1 MTNVSTLG
9 FAGNSTSL
17 FTPEEIDHLMR
28 VEFERGQRYRY
39 DVACMLIQVDR
50 LQQIQMIHGWE
61 SREEILRALV
71 DTVKRETRDADLL
84 GYLVQDGLLALFPHT
99 NEAAARA
106 LANRMLARSRQL
118 SFQGVAGSIRIT
130 LSIGMSHNS
139 GHSNLSFETLKE
151 VAREGLNV
159 ADMGGGDRW
168 AETELYSLVERTRAA
183 EEESLRR
190 EAEALAPALA
200 ESARNPS
207 YRDIL
212 ESMVAQDGDLERA
225 VALLVDQIMS
235 RAMREAREEAAAEPQ
250 PDELPEERE
259 HAYQREIDLLRRR
272 VAKLTESLGMTE
284 QEIARLRRTKS
295 VDDGLASIYRDVQGL
310 DASEA
315 QAEMKK
321 MLMES
326 IFQANLDLQKQVRR
340 AQV

>member
-39 DVACMLIQVDR
+39 DVACMLVQVDR
-50 LQQIQMIHGWE
+50 LEQIQMFHGWE
-61 SREEILRALV
+61 SREEILRAV
-71 DTVKRETRDADLL
+71 IDTVRRETRDADLL
-84 GYLVQDGLLALFPHT
+84 GYLVQDKLLALFPHT

-106 LANRMLARSRQL
+106 LATRMLARSRQL
-118 SFQGVAGSIRIT
+118 SFQGVGGSIRIT
-130 LSIGMSHNS
+130 LSIGISHNA
-139 GHSNLSFETLKE
+139 GHPDVSFETLKE

-159 ADMGGGDRW
+159 ADMSGGDRW
-168 AETELYSLVERTRAA
+168 AETELYALLERSRAA
-183 EEESLRR
+183 EEEALRR
-190 EAEALAPALA
+190 EAEALAPSLA

-212 ESMVAQDGDLERA
+212 ENMVARDGDLERA
-225 VALLVDQIMS
+225 VALLVDQIMA
-235 RAMREAREEAAAEPQ
+235 RATREAREEAAAEAQ
-250 PDELPEERE
+250 AAEIGEDKEV
-259 HAYQREIDLLRRR
+259 AYQREIDLLRRR

-284 QEIARLRRTKS
+284 QEIARLRRVKS

-310 DASEA
+310 DGADA

-321 MLMES
+321 MLMAS
-326 IFQANLDLQKQVRR
+326 IFQANLDLQKAVRR
-340 AQV
+340 A